1 MKKEVKHKSIREV
14 LRKGH
19 LYINGLVMLIM
30 ILIWFVSIFLAYQ
43 IVPGEYSTMTIFI
56 GLVLGFIAGWLYWS
70 VAITKWRIWAF
81 ENVDKRNWK
90 ELKHKAIREKL
101 IWPDNSIYN
110 KTELRTEKQKELINK
125 IQEKIPNGE
134 KELTLDEIQD
144 DENLPDKTDYYFA
157 KSEIILNPILL
168 LAFITGGIFLFSQ
181 NREVFAAISVIVG
194 IYNFNLKLFKN
205 LFNRKKQMSISN
217 KGIEMN
223 LKDFGFIKWSDTN
236 NIVMDEETG
245 VLRLDAIKNNELYNL
260 TYNVGS
266 FERKDREDLLRR
278 INIYLK
284 RNQIKNGS

>member
-1 MKKEVKHKSIREV
+1 
-14 LRKGH
+14 
-19 LYINGLVMLIM
+19 MLIM

-70 VAITKWRIWAF
+70 VAIPKWRIWAF